1 MLFLCL
7 GNSLLHIFGN
17 WLFESASWTGKD
29 RNGVSIIAQRS
40 TSSAID
46 IQDSEIVKMQQRVRL
61 FLLFSL
67 THSFLSSS
75 SPPSLHSLSL
85 SLSLHSLSFPPSS
98 PQIKSYEAG
107 RAEAISC
114 LCNIFSQ
121 MPCGED
127 VLHLYLS
134 RFYHALSV
142 CLSYDPQVCVSHDS
156 HMNII

>member
-1 MLFLCL
+1 MMFLCL

-67 THSFLSSS
+67 THSFLSSYS
-75 SPPSLHSLSL
+75 LPSLHSLSL
-85 SLSLHSLSFPPSS
+85 SLSLFLPSYFPLPLPPRLRVMKLVELRPS
-98 PQIKSYEAG
+98 
-107 RAEAISC
+107 
-114 LCNIFSQ
+114 
-121 MPCGED
+121 
-127 VLHLYLS
+127 V
-134 RFYHALSV
+134 
-142 CLSYDPQVCVSHDS
+142 VCVTYSHRCHVGRTCCTCTS
-156 HMNII
+156 HVSITRSLFVSLMIHRFVCHMIVT

>member
-1 MLFLCL
+1 M
-7 GNSLLHIFGN
+7 LHIFGN

-67 THSFLSSS
+67 THSFLSSY

-85 SLSLHSLSFPPSS
+85 SLSLSLSPLLLPPPSS